1 MTPPFDPSAVVRR
14 SRLFAGAPEPVIDRI
29 LNVLQALTFGPGDA
43 IVCKGE
49 QSDAVYFI
57 TEGTL
62 RVHDGDLL
70 LNSLGPGD
78 VFGELS
84 ALDGS
89 TPSATVTADTVA
101 QVLRLDRGD
110 LHDVIGGSP
119 DAAMAV
125 IQGLCTSLRLRVS
138 DIGGD
143 RQQIQAL
150 ERELEIGRTIQA
162 SFLPTQIPQVPGW
175 RIVADLTPAREV
187 AGDFYDVFALSRG
200 NRIALVIGD
209 VCGKGVGAALFMAL
223 FRTLVHAGA
232 SAGIEG
238 EPTAASATPSDNDS
252 EFLAGIATRVND
264 YVAKVHSR
272 AGMFTTLFLATLDP
286 ATGRLVYVNAGH
298 EPPVV
303 MNSRAERLR
312 LESTGP
318 VVGLFPGARFAAA
331 EAPLVPGDMLFCYT
345 DGVTESRASDGAFF
359 GEEQMLRALMEGDLD
374 SDTALAAVKRA
385 VALHAGDAPQSDDM
399 TVLIA
404 DWMGK

>member
-1 MTPPFDPSAVVRR
+1 MTPSFDPSAVVRR
-14 SRLFAGAPEPVIDRI
+14 SRLFAGASEPVIDRI
-29 LNVLQALTFGPGDA
+29 LDAMRTLTFGAGDA
-43 IVCKGE
+43 IVRKGE
-49 QSDAVYFI
+49 QSDAVYFV

-89 TPSATVTADTVA
+89 TPSATVSTDTEA
-101 QVLRLDRGD
+101 EVLRLDRDD
-110 LHDVIGGSP
+110 LHAIIGGSP

-187 AGDFYDVFALSRG
+187 AGDFYDVFALSHG
-200 NRIALVIGD
+200 DRIALVIGD

-223 FRTLVHAGA
+223 FRTLVHA
-232 SAGIEG
+232 SAGAEG
-238 EPTAASATPSDNDS
+238 ETSAVSAAPPESDS
-252 EFLAGIATRVND
+252 EFLAGIASRVND
-264 YVAKVHSR
+264 YVAKVHSS

-286 ATGRLVYVNAGH
+286 TTGRLVYVNAGH

-303 MNSRAERLR
+303 VNSRAERLR
-312 LESTGP
+312 LETTGP

-331 EAPLVPGDMLFCYT
+331 EVALVPGDMLFSYT
-345 DGVTESRASDGAFF
+345 DGVTEARAGDGAFF
-359 GEEQMLRALMEGDLD
+359 GEEQMLQALMEEDLG
-374 SDTALAAVKRA
+374 SDAALAAVKRA
-385 VALHAGDAPQSDDM
+385 VAQHAGDAPQSDDM

-404 DWMGK
+404 DWMRK